1 MRVICKRRNKL
12 YDVVVIGGGPV
23 GSQVAFRLAG
33 MGYGVVVAERK
44 ERLEEP
50 VCCTGIISRECV
62 RAFDIDE
69 AVIYRWTNSA
79 RLFSPSGKL
88 LRVYRQEPQAAIVNR
103 PALNLVLATRA
114 RDRGAEYITGC
125 RVSGI
130 EFGQNDVKVEVV
142 HQGERVNLEARS
154 VVITGGFNPGL
165 VAEAG
170 LGRFADSV
178 MGAQA
183 EVGTTGVDEVEVYCG
198 GEVAHSFFAWLVP
211 TSPDRALVGLLSR
224 RTPGHYLEKLITSL
238 VAEGKI
244 TPADVDLSY
253 GGVPLKPL
261 SRTYGNRMLVV
272 GTAAGQVKPTTGGGI
287 YFGLL
292 AADIA
297 ANTLEQALK
306 ADTLSARYLAGY
318 QRTWKRKL
326 GRELRRGYR
335 ARKIYEMLNDRQI
348 DKIFDLIISS
358 GITEELAQA
367 EDLSFDWHGQ
377 VISRALTHGVF
388 LKAVRAIKI
397 PFLMKKR
404 NRG

>member
-1 MRVICKRRNKL
+1 MRVIFKRRNKL
-12 YDVVVIGGGPV
+12 YDVVVIGGGPA
-23 GSQVAFRLAG
+23 GSQVAYRLAG
-33 MGYGVVVAERK
+33 MGYGVVVVERK

-62 RAFDIDE
+62 RTFAIDE
-69 AVIYRWTNSA
+69 AVIYRWVNSA

-103 PALNLVLATRA
+103 PALNLALATRA

-130 EFGQNDVKVEVV
+130 KFGHNDVKVEAVR
-142 HQGERVNLEARS
+142 QGERLNLEARS
-154 VVITGGFNPGL
+154 VVIAGGFNPGL

-170 LGRFADSV
+170 TGMFADSV
-178 MGAQA
+178 VGAQA
-183 EVGTTGVDEVEVYCG
+183 EVATTGVDEVEVYCG
-198 GEVAHSFFAWLVP
+198 REVAPSFFAWLVP

-224 RTPGHYLEKLITSL
+224 KDPGYYLKKLIASL

-244 TPADVDLSY
+244 IPADVDLSY

-261 SRTYGNRMLVV
+261 SRTCGDRMLVV

-306 ADTLSARYLAGY
+306 ADTLSARDLSGY
-318 QRTWKRKL
+318 QRAWKRKL
-326 GRELRRGYR
+326 GSELRTGYR
-335 ARKIYEMLNDRQI
+335 ARKIYEMLNDRRI
-348 DKIFDLIISS
+348 DRIFGIIISG
-358 GITEELAQA
+358 GITEELAQMEA
-367 EDLSFDWHGQ
+367 LSFDWHGQ

-388 LKAVRAIKI
+388 SKAIRAIKI
-397 PFLMKKR
+397 PFLMKDR